1 MGHAGAGG
9 AGGGG
14 CWEPH
19 SGREKIRF
27 CTDRVCVAILGAK
40 RHMLGREA
48 PNALGAKRYK
58 GREAPNALGAK
69 LGS

>member
-1 MGHAGAGG
+1 MLTAVCTYLA
-9 AGGGG
+9 A
-14 CWEPH
+14 
-19 SGREKIRF
+19 SGRQKFPF

-48 PNALGAKRYK
+48 PNALGAKRYM